1 MLLAL
6 DVLVPD
12 VAELAYVAAAA
23 LGVVACRVAVGL
35 EALLGAAAG
44 EDELFKVAHFFWFKS
59 EDLSFGLSAALLEPE
74 LTESIVDRGYLLG
87 LRIYKR

>member
-59 EDLSFGLSAALLEPE
+59 EDLSFGLSAALLGPE
-74 LTESIVDRGYLLG
+74 LIREYSGSGLLTG
-87 LRIYKR
+87 FADI